1 MYGCDKMISQDPEL
15 EEDEIR
21 RAYWDMATAVEIAGR
36 PVEKM
41 VIEITRSDNFSVIG
55 WRVHEKATTA

>member
-1 MYGCDKMISQDPEL
+1 MYGCDRMVSCDPTH
-15 EEDEIR
+15 EEEEIV
-21 RAYWDMATAVEIAGR
+21 RAYWEMSAAVQIDGK

-55 WRVHEKATTA
+55 WRVYEKTATT